1 MQGNEFVNNSSI
13 YKDKNN
19 KNDEIKT
26 FEVNNSQI
34 NEKEIE
40 KAFADK
46 GIHIYE
52 IKEKDTSVT
61 GNIKDNKIVFKIRE
75 NKNDKDFN
83 KKIKDIKRDFKN
95 NKKVDIKT
103 SLQQSKKNGDLIPNS
118 LKWDN
123 ANSSLL
129 TKNKNLDKTLQ
140 EKTHS
145 KPVDNNG
152 EKMTRIFVNLKYK
165 NDNNNF

>member
-1 MQGNEFVNNSSI
+1 M
-13 YKDKNN
+13 
-19 KNDEIKT
+19 
-26 FEVNNSQI
+26 
-34 NEKEIE
+34 
-40 KAFADK
+40 
-46 GIHIYE
+46 
-52 IKEKDTSVT
+52 
-61 GNIKDNKIVFKIRE
+61 KI
-75 NKNDKDFN
+75 
-83 KKIKDIKRDFKN
+83 
-95 NKKVDIKT
+95 